1 MKFIVPLILS
11 TVISQAAVYSIDV
24 NDADNSL
31 TAAGWTTLDAANAG
45 DGGTVTLD
53 GIQFGVVSSDGARL
67 RGTVGSPDPDALYG
81 DFAFD
86 DGGGQALIMQFGG
99 AGALAAGEWQVE
111 VWVWDQN
118 YTGLDDL
125 NFTVGYRTNG
135 SETEMATGVNSSNS
149 GAAYTFNFTSD
160 GTSTYDTYIREN
172 NTGNRTRLNAVRLT
186 QVPEPSSTA
195 LLGLGGLALLIRRKR

>member
-1 MKFIVPLILS
+1 MKFIIPLLFS
-11 TVISQAAVYSIDV
+11 SVFAHAAVYSIDI

-31 TAAGWTTLDAANAG
+31 TAVGWTTLDAAHTG

-53 GIQFGVVSSDGARL
+53 GIQFGVTSSDGARL
-67 RGTVGSPDPDALYG
+67 RGTVGSPSPDALYG

-86 DGGGQALIMQFGG
+86 DGSGQALIMQFGG

-111 VWVWDQN
+111 VWVWDQD
-118 YTGLDDL
+118 YTGANALD
-125 NFTVGYRTNG
+125 FTIGYRTNTT
-135 SETEMATGVNSSNS
+135 ETQIATGVSSSNS
-149 GAAYTFNFTSD
+149 GAAYTFNFTSN
-160 GTSTYDTYIREN
+160 GTSTYDTYLREA
-172 NTGNRTRLNAVRLT
+172 NTGDRMRLNAVRLT